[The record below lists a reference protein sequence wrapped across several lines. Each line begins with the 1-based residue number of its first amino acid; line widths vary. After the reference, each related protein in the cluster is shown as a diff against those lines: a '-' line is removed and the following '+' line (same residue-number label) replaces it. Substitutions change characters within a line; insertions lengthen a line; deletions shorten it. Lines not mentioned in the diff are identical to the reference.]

1 MSFILLTYLKIQVY
15 RPNTVRKSILL
26 PILPLIWSFIQYS
39 HPAIASDIPQLPQ
52 VISQSNLI
60 SGRKISV
67 NNYISSGMWFQKPT
81 NTGQVETFV
90 NDRVVKKLFG
100 IDLLNNTSLDR
111 QPIYWFNAG
120 KQQLVI
126 NTLFVSPYRYLNIT
140 QLAEKFGWEIQVKD
154 STLIISTPPTQVTDI
169 LTEKH
174 DKISRLVVN
183 LNRPT
188 SWRVIR
194 GLPIEV
200 TIPKLSPGAVTPL
213 NQPIPVKLIKWTI
226 NVDGTANPTLI
237 QRYSSPPID
246 KPISLSTSSP
256 PINIPKNEVSVSGL
270 ETTQDRTGIDISV
283 PDGLFPQ
290 VTTASDPDRLI
301 IDFRDD
307 PLVPRDIIWTQG
319 LRWRQHY
326 INLAKDRFP
335 VFWLELNPQI
345 AKLQLKPIWGNPQ
358 DHGQNISGIN
368 SLIDLAQSYS
378 AIGAINGGYFNRDR
392 QLPLGAIRQQDRWI
406 SGPILNRGAI
416 AWNDSRQFYFDRLTL
431 TESLTVNHQSFPIL
445 FLNSGYLQNGISRY
459 TSGWGSTYTPLTD
472 QETIVVVEKNQITDQ
487 ILGNKVNSTAIP
499 IPEDGYLV
507 VLRGDATKIAP
518 QLSLG
523 TEVNLTSTTTP
534 REFNHYAEIVGAG
547 PLLLKN
553 RQIVLDAKSEKF
565 SPAFIAEK
573 AIRSSICLKADGT
586 LAIATV
592 QHRVHGPGPTLAEEA
607 KLLLNMGCVNALNLD
622 GGSSTSLYLGG
633 DLLNRL
639 PSTAGRIH
647 NGIGIFL
654 QTK

>member
-1 MSFILLTYLKIQVY
+1 MVKTH
-15 RPNTVRKSILL
+15 PKSILS
-26 PILPLIWSFIQYS
+26 PILPLILSLIQYS
-39 HPAIASDIPQLPQ
+39 HPAIASDI
-52 VISQSNLI
+52 SQPPHVVSQINLT
-60 SGRKISV
+60 SGRQISV
-67 NNYISSGMWFQKPT
+67 NSYTSSGMWLQKST
-81 NTGQVETFV
+81 NTGQIETFIS
-90 NDRVVKKLFG
+90 DRVVKQLFG
-100 IDLLNNTSLDR
+100 IDFLNNTNLNQ
-111 QPIYWFNAG
+111 QPIQWFNAG
-120 KQQLVI
+120 KQQMVI

-140 QLAEKFGWEIQVKD
+140 QLAEKFGWQIQVKN

-169 LTEKH
+169 RTGKH
-174 DKISRLVVN
+174 DKIERLVID

-188 SWRVIR
+188 LWRTIR
-194 GLPIEV
+194 GLPIDI
-200 TIPKLSPGAVTPL
+200 TIPKSSPGASSRPDYS
-213 NQPIPVKLIKWTI
+213 IPPKLIGWTI

-237 QRYSSPPID
+237 QRYNSSTLAA
-246 KPISLSTSSP
+246 PISLSTPSSP
-256 PINIPKNEVSVSGL
+256 KVIPKYELSVSGL
-270 ETTQDRTGIDISV
+270 EVIQGRTAIHISV
-283 PDGLFPQ
+283 PNGLFPQ
-290 VTTASDPDRLI
+290 VSTTSHPDRLI

-307 PLVPRDIIWTQG
+307 PLVSRDIIWTQG

-335 VFWLELNPQI
+335 VFWLELNPQV
-345 AKLQLKPIWGNPQ
+345 AKLQLEPIWGNPQ
-358 DHGQNISGIN
+358 DHRQNIAGIN
-368 SLIDLAQSYS
+368 SLIDLAQNYS

-392 QLPLGAIRQQDRWI
+392 QLPLGAIRQHDRWI

-416 AWNDSRQFYFDRLTL
+416 AWNNPQQFYFDRLTL
-431 TESLTVNHQSFPIL
+431 TEFLTVNHQSFPIL

-487 ILGNKVNSTAIP
+487 ILGNKANVTATP
-499 IPEDGYLV
+499 IPDDGYLL

-523 TEVNLTSTTTP
+523 TEVNLTSTITP
-534 REFNHYAEIVGAG
+534 SKFNHYAEIVGAG

-553 RQIVLDAKSEKF
+553 QQIVLDAKSEKF

-573 AIRSSICLKADGT
+573 AIRSSICLQADGT
-586 LAIATV
+586 LAIATI
-592 QHRVHGPGPTLAEEA
+592 QHRVNGPGPTLAEEA
-607 KLLLNMGCVNALNLD
+607 KLLLKMGCVNALNLD

-647 NGIGIFL
+647 NGIGIFS